1 MLKDTDERR
10 PDPRGAGLGSV
21 FKFGGTSMGSVE
33 RIEHVASLCAR
44 LRPAAVVV
52 SAMSGETDRLIQ
64 LGGRISPR
72 VDVPEYDLLITSG
85 EHVAVALLCAALRKR
100 GVEPRPLLGFQAGLR
115 TDSLFSRARIAGI
128 ERARLL
134 MPIARGQLPVIAG
147 FQGITIDGQI
157 TSLGRGG
164 SDTTAVAV
172 AAGLGIRECVIYTD
186 VDGVYSADP
195 RLCPRARLLRRVHP
209 SEMLEM
215 ASQGSKVLHLRSVH
229 LAAKCDVRL
238 RVRNTFNHCEGTMV
252 TTQRFHPTEPN
263 GLSGLPG
270 QPRPAELE
278 GEVVTGISTTREV
291 ALIHVLHPRPRREAL
306 PEVLAA
312 LAERGITVD
321 CVSQLGGPTGHV
333 ISFAVSATDLEWAL
347 ALLRERFPEATIEPR
362 GEIAKVTL
370 VGLGLM
376 ANPSV
381 NVRGL
386 RLLTSRGI
394 DVLAV
399 STAEIKISYLIPR
412 AAMEDAVVALHREL
426 IEAAPAS

>member
-1 MLKDTDERR
+1 MIEEVDKRR
-10 PDPRGAGLGSV
+10 PDIRGAGIGTV
-21 FKFGGTSMGSVE
+21 FKFGGTSVGSVE
-33 RIEHVASLCAR
+33 RIEHVAALCAR

-64 LGGRISPR
+64 LSGLISPR

-85 EHVAVALLCAALRKR
+85 EHVTVALLCAALRKR
-100 GVEPRPLLGFQAGLR
+100 GIEPRPLLGFQAGLR

-128 ERARLL
+128 DRARLL

-147 FQGITIDGQI
+147 FQGITSDGQI

-229 LAAKCDVRL
+229 LAAKCGVRL
-238 RVRNTFNHCEGTMV
+238 RVRNTFNQSEGTMV
-252 TTQRFHPTEPN
+252 TAHRSDLA
-263 GLSGLPG
+263 GM
-270 QPRPAELE
+270 E
-278 GEVVTGISTTREV
+278 GEVVTGISTSREV
-291 ALIHVLHPRPRREAL
+291 ALVRVLHPRPHREVL

-312 LAERGITVD
+312 LAERGIAVD
-321 CVSQLGGPTGHV
+321 CIQQLGGPTGHV
-333 ISFAVSATDLEWAL
+333 ISFSVSATDLDWTL
-347 ALLRERFPEATIEPR
+347 SLLRERFPEATVEPR

-376 ANPSV
+376 ANPAV

-394 DVLAV
+394 DVFAV

-412 AAMEDAVVALHREL
+412 AAMEDAVTALHKEL